1 MEAEWNALNRAI
13 ERGKMAVVT
22 GLRRYGKTSL
32 IMTYLNESK
41 VKYVYIDCRLLP
53 PTVSLSS
60 FESLLEE
67 ELAKIRWGRNLLE
80 NIRSVE
86 LQFGGIGVRA
96 AKKSEA
102 NVLRVLKALEGS
114 VLVVDEA
121 QVLRMSAYRFDSLL
135 AYMFDNLDVKMII
148 SGSEVGLLYRFL
160 RLEDPEAPL
169 YGRAYSEVRMGPLA
183 REKAREFLVRGFEQN
198 HVKLDEQA
206 IEDALEKFDGVIGW
220 LTYFGCP
227 ATVGG
232 ASVEKI
238 YDMASAL
245 AVNELKKALKLYAN
259 GEPRYREALKTIA
272 TLGSASWSEVKRGV
286 EARLGSITDSAVS
299 NVLKNLVDSGFVKK
313 DTDKYVIADP
323 VLRHGV
329 LARL

>member
-1 MEAEWNALNRAI
+1 
-13 ERGKMAVVT
+13 
-22 GLRRYGKTSL
+22 
-32 IMTYLNESK
+32 
-41 VKYVYIDCRLLP
+41 
-53 PTVSLSS
+53 
-60 FESLLEE
+60 
-67 ELAKIRWGRNLLE
+67 
-80 NIRSVE
+80 
-86 LQFGGIGVRA
+86 
-96 AKKSEA
+96 
-102 NVLRVLKALEGS
+102 
-114 VLVVDEA
+114 
-121 QVLRMSAYRFDSLL
+121 MSAYRFDSLL
-135 AYMFDNLDVKMII
+135 AYMFDNLDAKMII
-148 SGSEVGLLYRFL
+148 SAPEVGLLYRFL

-169 YGRAYSEVRMGPLA
+169 YGRAYSEVRMAPLA
-183 REKAREFLVRGFEQN
+183 REKAREFLVRGFQQN

-220 LTYFGCP
+220 LTYFGYS
-227 ATVGG
+227 AAVGG

-259 GEPRYREALKTIA
+259 GEPRYREALRTIA